1 MKTFKEFLYVFN
13 FKVLLIVF
21 VSLLATYLCDY
32 LELIGDMPTSLIG
45 IAVVFPIVFSINSA
59 FQRRDKAL
67 EHYGIINANLASI
80 FFTYNS
86 WSENKISKKEDSAS
100 IKTINGKLLKLIKND
115 LIKENADKIIKK
127 EIYKCFYLIF
137 NKNEE
142 LRNLGITPTEIQTM
156 NLLLNNVIVSFE
168 NLSAISDYR
177 TPRGL
182 RAYSKI
188 FLNIFPIF
196 FSPYFAKLNQEL
208 DLLGYV
214 VALLFAIV
222 LVILSNIQDNI
233 ENPFDFKG
241 LDDIDLDRDN
251 RFKNII

>member
-1 MKTFKEFLYVFN
+1 MKTFKEFVYIFN

-21 VSLLATYLCDY
+21 VSLLATYLCDH

-45 IAVVFPIVFSINSA
+45 IAIVFPIVFSINSA

-86 WSENKISKKEDSAS
+86 WSKNKLSKKENSAA
-100 IKTINGKLLKLIKND
+100 IKTINRKLLKLIKND
-115 LIKENADKIIKK
+115 LIEENTDKIVKK
-127 EIYKCFYLIF
+127 EIYKCFSLIF
-137 NKNEE
+137 NKNEQ
-142 LRNLGITPTEIQTM
+142 LRDLGITPTEIQTM
-156 NLLLNNVIVSFE
+156 NILLNNVIVSFE

-188 FLNIFPIF
+188 FLNIFPII

-208 DLLGYV
+208 NLLGYV

-241 LDDIDLDRDN
+241 LDDIDLDKDN